1 MSRLAAIISAVVICL
16 MVCLGWL
23 VMHYH

>member
-23 VMHYH
+23 VMH